1 MRAIF
6 AAVVVATGVGVLGA
20 PGASAAPA
28 NGAAIANASQQTDY
42 VTDVAGGCGRWW
54 FRNRW
59 GRCVPR

>member
-1 MRAIF
+1 MRAIL
-6 AAVVVATGVGVLGA
+6 AAVIVAAGVGVLGA
-20 PGASAAPA
+20 SGASAAPA
-28 NGAAIANASQQTDY
+28 NGAAIAQAAQQTDS

>member
-6 AAVVVATGVGVLGA
+6 AAIIVAASVAALA
-20 PGASAAPA
+20 ASGASAAPA
-28 NGAAIANASQQTDY
+28 NGAAIADASQQTDY
-42 VTDVAGGCGRWW
+42 VIDVAGGCGRGW